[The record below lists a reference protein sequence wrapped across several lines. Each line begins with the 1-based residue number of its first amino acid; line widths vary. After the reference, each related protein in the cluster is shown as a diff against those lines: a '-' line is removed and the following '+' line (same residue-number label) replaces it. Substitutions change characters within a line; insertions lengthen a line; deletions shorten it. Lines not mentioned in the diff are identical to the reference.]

1 MGAELLMSVL
11 GMSDSRSVVLASAS
25 PSRKRLL
32 DSCGIS
38 AQVIVSGV
46 DEEDPK
52 LTSLAP
58 REMVIALAILKAHT
72 IKSQV
77 GDEHL
82 IIGCDS
88 TFEFQGKSLG
98 KPLTPELATARCKE
112 LRGNFGFL
120 HTGHCIIDT
129 KQGIEISDVSTS
141 KVFFADMTDA
151 EIADYVASGEPLNV
165 AGGFT
170 LDGLSAP
177 FISRIEGD
185 PSGIIGLSLP
195 LLRRAVNSLGLSWS
209 SVAKS
214 RVSA

>member
-1 MGAELLMSVL
+1 MGAELLMSQT
-11 GMSDSRSVVLASAS
+11 REVVLASAS

-32 DSCGIS
+32 DSVGIR

-52 LTSLAP
+52 LNTLAP
-58 REMVIALAILKAHT
+58 SELVVALAILKAHT
-72 IKSQV
+72 VKSQV
-77 GDEHL
+77 GDNHL

-88 TFEFQGKSLG
+88 TFEFNGKSLG
-98 KPLTPELATARCKE
+98 KPGTPDVAIARCKE
-112 LRGNFGFL
+112 LRGNFGLL

-129 KQGIEISDVSTS
+129 KQGIEISDLSTS
-141 KVFFADMTDA
+141 KVYIAEMTDS
-151 EIADYVASGEPLNV
+151 EIEFYVKTGEPLQV

-195 LLRRAVNSLGLSWS
+195 LLRRAVNSLGLRWEEFASES
-209 SVAKS
+209 
-214 RVSA
+214 VSA

>member
-1 MGAELLMSVL
+1 MSESIL
-11 GMSDSRSVVLASAS
+11 SESRNVVLASAS

-32 DSCGIS
+32 ESCGIS

-52 LTSLAP
+52 LTALAP

-72 IKSQV
+72 IKEQV
-77 GDEHL
+77 GSDHL

-88 TFEFQGKSLG
+88 TFEFNGKSFG
-98 KPLTPELATARCKE
+98 KPLTEELAIARCKE
-112 LRGNFGFL
+112 LRGNFGLL

-141 KVFFADMTDA
+141 KVFFADMTDD
-151 EIADYVASGEPLNV
+151 EISGYVASGEPLNV

-209 SVAKS
+209 AVAKS
-214 RVSA
+214 KVSV

>member
-88 TFEFQGKSLG
+88 TFEFQGRSLG

-112 LRGNFGFL
+112 LRGNFGLL

-195 LLRRAVNSLGLSWS
+195 LLRRVINSLGLTWS
-209 SVAKS
+209 SISKS
-214 RVSA
+214 AVSA

>member
-1 MGAELLMSVL
+1 MSEL
-11 GMSDSRSVVLASAS
+11 RNVVLASAS

-32 DSCGIS
+32 ETSGIS
-38 AQVIVSGV
+38 AEVIVSGV

-58 REMVIALAILKAHT
+58 KEMVIALAILKAHT
-72 IKSQV
+72 VAKLV
-77 GDEHL
+77 GNEHL
-82 IIGCDS
+82 VIGCDS
-88 TFEFQGKSLG
+88 TFEFNGKSFG
-98 KPLTPELATARCKE
+98 KPLTPQLATARCKE
-112 LRGNFGFL
+112 LRGNFGYL

-129 KQGIEISDVSTS
+129 KAGIEISDVSTS
-141 KVFFADMTDA
+141 KVFFADMTDD
-151 EIADYVASGEPLNV
+151 EIAGYVASGEPLNV

-195 LLRRAVNSLGLSWS
+195 LLRRAVNSLGLTWNSI
-209 SVAKS
+209 S
-214 RVSA
+214 RLAVNA

>member
-1 MGAELLMSVL
+1 MGAELL
-11 GMSDSRSVVLASAS
+11 MSDSRSVVLASAS

-46 DEEDPK
+46 NEEDPK

-88 TFEFQGKSLG
+88 TFEFQGRSLG

-112 LRGNFGFL
+112 LRGNFGLL

-195 LLRRAVNSLGLSWS
+195 LLRRVVNSLGLTWS
-209 SVAKS
+209 SISKS
-214 RVSA
+214 AVSA

>member
-1 MGAELLMSVL
+1 
-11 GMSDSRSVVLASAS
+11 MSDSRSVVLASAS

-52 LTSLAP
+52 LNALAP

-77 GDEHL
+77 GNEHL

-88 TFEFQGKSLG
+88 TFEFQGKSFG
-98 KPLTPELATARCKE
+98 KPLTEELAIARCKE
-112 LRGNFGFL
+112 LRGNFGLL

-141 KVFFADMTDA
+141 KVFFADMTDT
-151 EIADYVASGEPLNV
+151 EIAGYVASGEPLNV

-195 LLRRAVNSLGLSWS
+195 LLRRAVNSLGLSWNS
-209 SVAKS
+209 IAKS
-214 RVSA
+214 AVSA